1 MKKGSAISLGTI
13 IALLSFASC
22 DKEKQENE
30 CVSYTTAQV
39 TKVAG
44 PNSVPV
50 YHETD
55 LTVFYYLTNGCG
67 KFENME
73 ATSSGNT
80 TIISFKAKYE
90 GCFCTDNLVSGQSV
104 YKFKAE
110 QPGVYYLKFL
120 QPNKTYLTDTITVN

>member
-1 MKKGSAISLGTI
+1 MKKSSAIPLGAI
-13 IALLSFASC
+13 IGLLSFASC
-22 DKEKQENE
+22 AKEKQEME

-39 TKVAG
+39 TEVTG

-50 YHETD
+50 NQETG

-73 ATSSGNT
+73 AISGGNT

-90 GCFCTDNLVSGQSV
+90 GCVCTDNLVTRQSV
-104 YKFKAE
+104 YEFKSG

-120 QPNKTYLTDTITVN
+120 QPNNTYLTDTITVN